1 MHEKFDLHSS
11 IVVAKIEQEVCV
23 LFLSNRQN
31 YPVLCGSVISH
42 NGTEERHY
50 LTGATVNCVA
60 ERQNF
65 TATE

>member
-1 MHEKFDLHSS
+1 MHEKFEAS

-42 NGTEERHY
+42 NGRSSY
-50 LTGATVNCVA
+50 
-60 ERQNF
+60 
-65 TATE
+65 